1 MLLGLGDLIQPLVF
15 AVEEIQDEGDDW
27 MQDHKKDYI
36 QLLVGDA
43 KQVTH
48 PNHDI
53 DTDIKYQ
60 VH

>member
-27 MQDHKKDYI
+27 MQDHKKDHI

-48 PNHDI
+48 PNQ
-53 DTDIKYQ
+53 TTE
-60 VH
+60 